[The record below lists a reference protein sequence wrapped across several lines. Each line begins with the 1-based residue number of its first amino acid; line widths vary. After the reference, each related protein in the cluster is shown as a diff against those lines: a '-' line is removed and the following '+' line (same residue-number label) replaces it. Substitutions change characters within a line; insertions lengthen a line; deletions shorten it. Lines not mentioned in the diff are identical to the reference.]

1 MIEEEGPV
9 APDGNDAVAMP
20 LFDLEGS
27 LSEPEPSAALKRQ
40 WDPVADCWTWTISTT
55 ITSTGTITET
65 VTVTV
70 TV

>member
-1 MIEEEGPV
+1 MMEEEGPV
-9 APDGNDAVAMP
+9 APEGSDAVAMP

-27 LSEPEPSAALKRQ
+27 LSQPEPSAALQRQ
-40 WDPVADCWTWTISTT
+40 WDPVADCWTWTISTVIT
-55 ITSTGTITET
+55 YTSTATET